1 MSIENDPQLYSSGY
15 ERNRL
20 DRYWT
25 HPWMTQELIAHAP
38 SFLPAIYHPI
48 IPGPL
53 WECAAGR
60 GDMSRA
66 LRDAAHLGVY
76 STDIDMG
83 EFDNSIGPGHERSF
97 LDEFEVP
104 VFSTNASGVGE
115 ACRSIITNPPYSE
128 PWRGIADDFVEHA
141 LGFLDQGVDFV
152 AMLLRS
158 EFKSGKSVRR
168 QKKFGHCPHY
178 MGELV
183 LTTRPRWDYGDP
195 DAPENAAPRHNFSW
209 FLWSKDFR
217 LDGTGN
223 LVWPAKQLFSYMPKG
238 FKT

>member
-1 MSIENDPQLYSSGY
+1 MTDKDPQLYSSGY

-25 HPWMTQELIAHAP
+25 HPWMTYELLDNLSSEI
-38 SFLPAIYHPI
+38 SGGI
-48 IPGPL
+48 
-53 WECAAGR
+53 WEPAAGR

-66 LRDAAHLGVY
+66 LDDWDFGHLAGHVY
-76 STDIDMG
+76 SSDIDMS
-83 EFDNSIGPGHERSF
+83 EFNFKFGPGHEKSF
-97 LDEFEVP
+97 LDEFEMP
-104 VFSTNASGVGE
+104 ILSNHGSGVGE
-115 ACRSIITNPPYSE
+115 RCRNIITNPPYSQ

-141 LGFLDQGVDFV
+141 LKFMDRGECDFI

-158 EFKSGKSVRR
+158 EFRCGKSKRR
-168 QKKFGHCPHY
+168 QGKFGRCEHY

-209 FLWSKDFR
+209 FLWRRNWIFSNSF
-217 LDGTGN
+217 
-223 LVWPAKQLFSYMPKG
+223 PIQMFSYMPKG
-238 FKT
+238 FKL

>member
-1 MSIENDPQLYSSGY
+1 MTIYNDPQLYASGY
-15 ERNRL
+15 ERKNL

-25 HPWMTQELIAHAP
+25 HPWMTYELLDNLSSEI
-38 SFLPAIYHPI
+38 SGGI
-48 IPGPL
+48 

-66 LRDAAHLGVY
+66 LEDWDFGVFKDTVY
-76 STDIDMG
+76 STDIDMS
-83 EFDNSIGPGHERSF
+83 EFDTAIGPPFSRHEKSF
-97 LDEFEVP
+97 LDETSMP
-104 VFSTNASGVGE
+104 LG
-115 ACRSIITNPPYSE
+115 ACSIITNPPYSQ

-141 LGFLDQGVDFV
+141 LKFMDKGECDFV

-158 EFKSGKSVRR
+158 EFKSGKSKRR
-168 QKKFGHCPHY
+168 QLKFGHCKHY

-195 DAPENAAPRHNFSW
+195 DAPEDAAPRHNFSW
-209 FLWSKDFR
+209 FLWQRDWCLSHPF
-217 LDGTGN
+217 
-223 LVWPAKQLFSYMPKG
+223 PIQMFSYMPKG